1 MLNKKETV
9 IMREIYKRS
18 ANNNGVCYIRP
29 VDLMAGIPYNITLE
43 KDDIAPI
50 LQGLAYDEYFDLE
63 EIEKDGEYTLYI
75 KLLKKG
81 FAFQRSEEVRL
92 RNQKNSIITKI
103 ALTLLG
109 VAVAWALKYV
119 IQLIIDSKGG

>member
-29 VDLMAGIPYNITLE
+29 VDLIAGIPYNIPLE
-43 KDDIAPI
+43 KEDIAPI
-50 LQGLAYDEYFDLE
+50 LQGLAYDEYFDVE
-63 EIEKDGEYTLYI
+63 EIERDGEYTLYI

-92 RNQKNSIITKI
+92 RNQKNSIITKV
-103 ALTLLG
+103 AMTLFG
-109 VAVAWALKYV
+109 VALAWVLKYI
-119 IQLIIDSKGG
+119 IQLIIESKGG

>member
-119 IQLIIDSKGG
+119 IQLIINSKGG